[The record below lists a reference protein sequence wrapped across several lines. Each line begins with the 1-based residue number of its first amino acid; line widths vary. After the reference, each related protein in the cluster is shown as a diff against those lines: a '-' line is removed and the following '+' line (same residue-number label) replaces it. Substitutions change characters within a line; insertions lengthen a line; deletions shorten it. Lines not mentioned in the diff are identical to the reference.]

1 MSQDWIV
8 GLLVGVAALYAVW
21 YVLPAAARQRL
32 GRLHSAL
39 GRAPGCSAA
48 CSSCGKCAGAAN
60 GASVQAP
67 TSQEQPITFHRKP

>member
-8 GLLVGVAALYAVW
+8 GGLVGVAALYATW

-39 GRAPGCSAA
+39 GRAPGCSSV
-48 CSSCGKCAGAAN
+48 CSSCGKCAGASN
-60 GASVQAP
+60 GESTQIP
-67 TSQEQPITFHRKP
+67 LGQEQPITFHRKP